1 MFKGESFV
9 GMVHVYNAE
18 NKQLNLFPSDI
29 RKPIKSLFDSLL
41 KVDTS
46 FLHYLKYEDNDEKK
60 QSTIIEHVERVF
72 AYELYRQWANN
83 IFVKRHRLVV
93 NAEISKQL
101 YSTPLNK
108 RVKLRYP
115 DMILH
120 GGQSTN
126 NNLLI
131 CEIKRLE
138 NIRLHK
144 KAQIKDLNNLGVFL
158 NSKLKVKDNI
168 VSWKAFQYGLY
179 ILIGNEGALSDKG
192 KFFQIMKK
200 YNQEAKL
207 MVPRLRRP
215 QIICI
220 GYNGDCKNVYY
231 VTLNELI

>member
-1 MFKGESFV
+1 
-9 GMVHVYNAE
+9 
-18 NKQLNLFPSDI
+18 
-29 RKPIKSLFDSLL
+29 
-41 KVDTS
+41 
-46 FLHYLKYEDNDEKK
+46 LKYEDNDEKK

-215 QIICI
+215 QIICL